1 MMPEFS
7 HDFQKISNS
16 ARMFCIMKISRKKT
30 SFFESIGN
38 QVAKPCPLNSG
49 HGIEQSNI
57 GRDQSRTLGLVAVM
71 VASPVTEPAG
81 PFRQPG
87 PGGCGGAFF
96 GSDCQRVLVPAG
108 RRN

>member
-16 ARMFCIMKISRKKT
+16 AYMFCIVKILGKKT
-30 SFFESIGN
+30 LFFEFIGN

-57 GRDQSRTLGLVAVM
+57 GRHQSRAMGLVAVV
-71 VASPVTEPAG
+71 VAQTVTEPAG

-96 GSDCQRVLVPAG
+96 GRHCQCVLVFAG
-108 RRN
+108 RRS

>member
-16 ARMFCIMKISRKKT
+16 AHMFCIMKILGKKT
-30 SFFESIGN
+30 SIYEFIGN

-57 GRDQSRTLGLVAVM
+57 GRDQSRAVGLVAVM
-71 VASPVTEPAG
+71 VAQSIAKSAR
-81 PFRQPG
+81 PFRQPD
-87 PGGCGGAFF
+87 PSGCGGAFF
-96 GSDCQRVLVPAG
+96 GRHCQCVLVFAG
-108 RRN
+108 GRN

>member
-16 ARMFCIMKISRKKT
+16 AYMFCIMKISGKKT

-57 GRDQSRTLGLVAVM
+57 GRHQSRAMGLVAVV
-71 VASPVTEPAG
+71 VAQSIAKSTR

-87 PGGCGGAFF
+87 PGGCGGAF
-96 GSDCQRVLVPAG
+96 
-108 RRN
+108 